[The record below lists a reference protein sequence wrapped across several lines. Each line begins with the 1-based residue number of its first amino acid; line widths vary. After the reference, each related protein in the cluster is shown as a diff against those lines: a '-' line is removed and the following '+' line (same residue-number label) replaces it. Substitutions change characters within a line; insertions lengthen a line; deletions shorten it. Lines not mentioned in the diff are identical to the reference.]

1 MSMLRRLG
9 RLFGGEGAAQENE
22 RAAPPPAAPPPP
34 KAFDYK
40 DDRIPDSAQ
49 AKIAHI
55 LESIEAVEKAM
66 EREQVPSFSRVDTG
80 QMRDVHLPQL
90 VQSYIDVPAS
100 HRGEIFRKT
109 GKSASFLLGASLD
122 RLQERVDAM
131 LSDLA
136 QHDINAFTNNMQFIN
151 ERYSDDDNPFR

>member
-55 LESIEAVEKAM
+55 LECDITDFFK
-66 EREQVPSFSRVDTG
+66 VD
-80 QMRDVHLPQL
+80 
-90 VQSYIDVPAS
+90 
-100 HRGEIFRKT
+100 
-109 GKSASFLLGASLD
+109 
-122 RLQERVDAM
+122 
-131 LSDLA
+131 
-136 QHDINAFTNNMQFIN
+136 
-151 ERYSDDDNPFR
+151 